1 MKFNKKTRLYTA
13 ISAALALT
21 FCSGTILVK
30 AYAIDNKSINS
41 TVIELATKIQSG
53 DKSTKTNSYDK
64 EYAEWGIEKIDDA
77 YYYNNEHVRIF
88 MDLRADNSFV
98 TFNYDEKYGTVDL
111 KVERNENDD
120 IILVSYVK
128 KEEVNKILEDIDDS
142 YSNIESQQDI
152 IEKETKAT
160 EDIKRLILEKAPVNI
175 QETIK
180 SLEDN
185 KWYVIESDGRQ
196 YVYYNNLPHNYA
208 YQYEQDKNNLIIVDI
223 GKSTDNYVLLSIPQ
237 GSTLTITYNSQQI
250 VYTKTV
256 L

>member
-1 MKFNKKTRLYTA
+1 MMKFKKIQLYTA

-64 EYAEWGIEKIDDA
+64 EYSEWGIEKIDDA
-77 YYYNNEHVRIF
+77 YYYNNERVRTF

-128 KEEVNKILEDIDDS
+128 KEELNKILEDIDDS
-142 YSNIESQQDI
+142 ESQQDI
-152 IEKETKAT
+152 TEKETKAT
-160 EDIKRLILEKAPVNI
+160 EDIERLVLEKAPVNI
-175 QETIK
+175 QEAIN
-180 SLEDN
+180 SIEDN
-185 KWYVIESDGRQ
+185 KWHVIESDGRQ
-196 YVYYNNLPHNYA
+196 YVYYNNLPRNYA

>member
-1 MKFNKKTRLYTA
+1 MMKFKKIQLYTA

-77 YYYNNEHVRIF
+77 YYYNNERVRTF

-128 KEEVNKILEDIDDS
+128 KEEVNKILEDIDDL
-142 YSNIESQQDI
+142 ESQQDI

-160 EDIKRLILEKAPVNI
+160 EDIKRLVLEKAPVNI
-175 QETIK
+175 QEAIN
-180 SLEDN
+180 SIEDN

-250 VYTKTV
+250 IYTKTV